1 MRSIMSNNGEN
12 PVLLSK
18 PRMQVAIEHL
28 DQAHGHMSQ
37 VSRVLSS
44 MILDLEK
51 ATDFISRFRD
61 SMIKSLDEVGGDVQG
76 SIETQIKDYLPPK
89 YKEPNAA

>member
-1 MRSIMSNNGEN
+1 
-12 PVLLSK
+12 
-18 PRMQVAIEHL
+18 
-28 DQAHGHMSQ
+28 
-37 VSRVLSS
+37 